1 MKLINTKTL
10 PHGKLEFTFK
20 HKVKGTSLEYK
31 AEAMNQKS
39 AEAKCWKQVSATY
52 KSQKQCLKFIL

>member
-52 KSQKQCLKFIL
+52 KSQK